1 MTALYASHPS
11 SPLTALPL
19 SALPSHL
26 SLALPLPSLP
36 LPLPA
41 PLSVEGRL
49 QLLNI
54 NLQGVKMEEGVKLE
68 EIAELTEGYS
78 GADITSVCR

>member
-1 MTALYASHPS
+1 MLLPHHIHEGFNCTYPTPPPTLTCPS
-11 SPLTALPL
+11 
-19 SALPSHL
+19 PSC
-26 SLALPLPSLP
+26 
-36 LPLPA
+36 LPA
-41 PLSVEGRL
+41 VEGRV

>member
-1 MTALYASHPS
+1 MINGVTTDKCSVVL
-11 SPLTALPL
+11 SPAP
-19 SALPSHL
+19 PP
-26 SLALPLPSLP
+26 PLPP
-36 LPLPA
+36 PA
-41 PLSVEGRL
+41 VEGRL